1 MDIEQQMARDEQAME
16 RIASALEQIS
26 KSLATW
32 CILESAKFDKQYPV
46 KANVRDATIT
56 RTPSD
61 EDKLLESLGATNEPL
76 EDWIGLREQQVVLEK
91 IAQGSTAPR
100 SPRTHKK

>member
-1 MDIEQQMARDEQAME
+1 LDIEQKVAKDERAME
-16 RIASALEQIS
+16 RIATALEQIA
-26 KSLATW
+26 KSLAAW

-76 EDWIGLREQQVVLEK
+76 EEWIGLREQQVVLEK
-91 IAQGSTAPR
+91 IAQGSTSPR
-100 SPRTHKK
+100 PSRTHKK